1 MFFLSYFG
9 YKKTYLGYIKVA
21 ISVFMKRLILL
32 VIVLFTI
39 ISQGKAEEETP
50 QTPTVANWQFT
61 ASWYFGILPDYE
73 IIQPFR
79 LMDASGNDVTAECL
93 NKVSFSSNATSSVS
107 VQQVPTG
114 HNSGMEGYWM
124 LKAGQTKGNASI
136 TGSYSGP
143 AQWGQSASAT
153 FTVYCG
159 DPTDPS
165 WQQNN
170 MFGIEPIMVYAKSND
185 VFGMPTITVNGSRNA
200 LTDFDITEVRSSN
213 PSNVEV
219 IKPKYNN
226 AGVLLHGY
234 QFRVLNTTPTRIWI
248 EIKGKGQ
255 FQGYWAKI
263 YFNVNGY
270 TVKNGEAT
278 GDNPNADVPVGPMG
292 GGGEGGSTPVTPSA
306 TYSVKIPVPN
316 YVLAA
321 GQTIHQ
327 TPSVIMTEKNG
338 VATDVTNHY
347 AFTYTCDRPDYA
359 YVAKDG
365 TVTALKEIKEPVYI
379 NVKATPKPSDKAF
392 DLKETS
398 TSYSVQIYSSESV
411 IRLNPTA
418 LTIPMASATEG
429 EKRLVPSIIMKV
441 NGVVYE
447 PNQENTYNLTYEGF
461 DPSIVALVDK
471 DGKVQGE
478 DNDFS
483 MANVMYFKALKAGTT
498 QGIVHARGQGI
509 NSGFWGTA
517 PFSITVTPYVPSGG
531 ETPAEGAIREISIPV
546 PFYTMA
552 YGNTIHQRIKV
563 KEYASAEDKENNQY
577 TDVTSQYTLSY
588 TTSNDQIATVD
599 EDGVVTA
606 VADNV
611 NPAYIKVT
619 ATSAVDGAPA
629 VSPASFGVKV
639 FGGASVISLSHRN
652 ISLAPNELVPLPEVF
667 VIIDGV
673 KYSSENAF
681 NLHYEVTDPA
691 TAVVVNNEKLRGVA
705 VGNTTATVKI
715 VGKGEFEGF
724 YGTAQFDISV
734 RVSETLD
741 GTNTWYWAQD
751 GARSAIYN
759 LYPGKQLHFEFTNKT
774 MDTGMSDAGW
784 TFIASKTPDYSN
796 QAFLAANPF
805 ANLMTWDGWGEN
817 ANPQPVVT
825 LPDGTNLNTYKTDL
839 QNAYV
844 DYRVS
849 LDEDGK
855 TLSIEATI
863 QAKNEQDETVRTYT
877 YTIENKQLS
886 YEVGVLPVYF
896 SSVRSTIET
905 LRLVPQ
911 QYTATVAVDGEGG
924 KVKILVGGIEQ
935 KNDDQ
940 SYKTSVTVEEGS
952 HIVFMA
958 MPKGYDQAGGST
970 GRYYFVKWK
979 EDNSTNITRDFYIDH
994 NICLTATFRADEKK
1008 WLDVTT
1014 DGQDYL
1020 LNKGNYD
1027 NDYFF
1032 KIKKG
1037 ETVFAEDQWSD
1048 ISLLNQTLTPLYGT
1062 DNRHIDLYV
1071 RGAKAFRVYAYDG
1084 NGTESTYNVKVDN
1097 GEAATVNH
1105 HGTALETSQI
1115 FKIDKPIAV
1124 DATGDVVN
1132 TITLAAN
1139 DNQLYPFLV
1148 QFFTKD
1154 IITQTDKRQYVT
1166 TADGVADEAIAAST
1180 LASGGTLTSVSYS
1193 NNNDKD
1199 IATVE
1204 VSNDGKLVITGKK
1217 AGSILVKLNFNGG
1230 ANYSDASFDYTII
1243 VKKRD
1248 VRLSWNKK
1256 SINLHV
1262 NPTQPQQQKRL
1273 AERDWSN
1280 LAVLHY
1286 TEIDING
1293 DTIHNADGEAPVGVK
1308 VSFVSTNTDLLNYVD
1323 GSFSFAGTEG
1333 TTDLIAQISEDDQF
1347 LNNSASVCINVT
1359 ERDGIYYEVDKS
1371 EEDNIKD
1378 GMSKDL
1384 EHNDAI
1390 LVNLDMHV
1398 YKYNDKLNE
1407 IGTTVDRFMKDQ
1419 WGEVKEYQGS
1429 DAMKKVWYV
1438 DGFSYTT
1445 QGNQNAMNE
1454 NFRLNK
1460 EQYNIRF
1467 ETTSGEDAYKRIHPF
1482 SLPVRGSFVKFEAVK
1497 TGVLTA
1503 YVLQNG
1509 NFNFNHISEYEAKKE
1524 KPIAENPRLYYWFDQ
1539 EGNNL
1544 QSQITATTLQP
1555 LAIGRRDDL
1564 PKLTEL
1570 LTKEGGG
1577 YDDPIIKQWYMNFP
1591 TQWDVDRNMEDETPK
1606 AQQILKYHG
1615 GYSIMNKAYM
1625 KYELPV
1631 KAGNTYYFFS
1641 NDSKVAFAGVT
1652 FKQDE
1657 PAAARQDG
1665 PRNASV
1671 SENTLTL
1678 TESDDW
1684 SNEDMQQYKG
1694 KTFEHISLTRK
1705 FIKNQWNT
1713 ICLPFNVSEKQVEAV
1728 FGVGTHLII
1737 YDGIK
1742 NIDGKNIAQ
1751 FLRHVD
1757 QNILAGQPYFIYPTK
1772 DITTLNFTDV
1782 TIPTDLQVRSYGNDD
1797 EDGLKMVGTLS
1808 QTNVAKYDYY
1818 VNTNN
1823 GAITRYT
1830 GAGTTMKPYRVF
1842 LQQTHSALAR
1852 TFNFG
1857 FTDIEAEAEDVVTG
1871 LEQVIQDLGVTTNIH
1886 QGIYTLDGRRA
1897 NNSNIH
1903 GIQIINGTKN
1913 LK

>member
-1 MFFLSYFG
+1 
-9 YKKTYLGYIKVA
+9 
-21 ISVFMKRLILL
+21 MKRLILL

-93 NKVSFSSNATSSVS
+93 NKVSFSSNAISYVS

-143 AQWGQSASAT
+143 TQWGQSASAT

-159 DPTDPS
+159 DPTDSS

-170 MFGIEPIMVYAKSND
+170 LFGIDPIMVFANKND
-185 VFGMPTITVNGSRNA
+185 VFGMPTITVNGNRNV
-200 LTDFDITEVRSSN
+200 LSDFDILAVRSSN
-213 PSNVEV
+213 TDNVRV
-219 IKPKYNN
+219 IDPLYNN

-234 QFRVLNTTPTRIWI
+234 QFQVLNTTPTRIWI

-292 GGGEGGSTPVTPSA
+292 EGGEGGSTPVTPSA
-306 TYSVKIPVPN
+306 SYSVKIPVPN

-327 TPSVIMTEKNG
+327 TPAVIKTEKNG
-338 VATDVTNHY
+338 ENIDTTDVTNHY

-379 NVKATPKPSDKAF
+379 NVKATPKPSENALPYDF
-392 DLKETS
+392 KETS

-447 PNQENTYNLTYEGF
+447 PNQENTYDLSYEGF
-461 DPSIVALVDK
+461 DPSIVTLVDNN
-471 DGKVQGE
+471 GKVQGK
-478 DNDFS
+478 DNDFN
-483 MANVMYFKALKAGTT
+483 MVNVMYFKALKAGTT

-531 ETPAEGAIREISIPV
+531 ETPAKGAIREISIPV
-546 PFYTMA
+546 TSYTMA
-552 YGNTIHQRIKV
+552 YGNTIRQRIKV
-563 KEYASAEDKENNQY
+563 KEYASAEDKENDQY

-588 TTSNDQIATVD
+588 ATSNDQIATVD

-705 VGNTTATVKI
+705 VGSTTATVKI
-715 VGKGEFEGF
+715 VGKGDFEGF
-724 YGTAQFDISV
+724 YATAQFDITV

-741 GTNTWYWAQD
+741 GSNTWYWAQD
-751 GARSAIYN
+751 GARSSIYN
-759 LYPGKQLHFEFTNKT
+759 LYPGKQLHFEFENKSK
-774 MDTGMSDAGW
+774 DINDNTGW
-784 TFIASKTPDYSN
+784 VFVASKTPGYSD
-796 QAFLAANPF
+796 QAFLAANPVQ
-805 ANLMTWDGWGEN
+805 NYITWDGWGTN
-817 ANPQPVVT
+817 ANPQPE
-825 LPDGTNLNTYKTDL
+825 
-839 QNAYV
+839 
-844 DYRVS
+844 VS
-849 LDEDGK
+849 LNGGTYNRATFESDLKNAHIDYVVDLDADGK
-855 TLSIEATI
+855 KLSINATI
-863 QAKNEQDETVRTYT
+863 QAKNEQDETIRTYT
-877 YTIENKQLS
+877 YTIANKQLS

-911 QYTATVAVDGEGG
+911 QYSFTTQSGEGG
-924 KVKILVGGIEQ
+924 SVKILVGGIEQ

-940 SYKTSVTVEEGS
+940 SYKTSVTIDEGS
-952 HIVFMA
+952 HVVIMA
-958 MPKGYDQAGGST
+958 VPNGYEQAGGSD
-970 GRYYFVKWK
+970 GRYYFVEWK

-994 NICLTATFRADEKK
+994 DITLTATFRANEKK
-1008 WLDVTT
+1008 WLEVTI

-1020 LNKGNYD
+1020 LNKDNYE

-1032 KIKKG
+1032 KIKYG
-1037 ETVFAEDQWSD
+1037 EEVHYPETTWDL
-1048 ISLLNQTLTPLYGT
+1048 IPSLQQKLTTLYAHEVDGVN
-1062 DNRHIDLYV
+1062 DHHIDLYV
-1071 RGAKAFRVYAYDG
+1071 RGANAFRVYAYDG

-1097 GEAATVNH
+1097 GELATVNH
-1105 HGTALETSQI
+1105 HGTSLETSQI

-1139 DNQLYPFLV
+1139 DDQLYPFLV

-1193 NNNDKD
+1193 NNTDKD

-1293 DTIHNADGEAPVGVK
+1293 DTIYNADRVAPVGVK
-1308 VSFVSTNTDLLNYVD
+1308 VSFVSTNTVLLNYVD

-1467 ETTSGEDAYKRIHPF
+1467 ETTSGEDAYNRIHPF

-1591 TQWDVDRNMEDETPK
+1591 TQWDVDRNMEDETPI
-1606 AQQILKYHG
+1606 AQQILEYHG
-1615 GYSIMNKAYM
+1615 GYSIMNKAYV
-1625 KYELPV
+1625 KYKLPV

-1641 NDSKVAFAGVT
+1641 NDSKVAFAGVS
-1652 FKQDE
+1652 FQPGE
-1657 PAAARQDG
+1657 PADARQDG

-1684 SNEDMQQYKG
+1684 SNEDMKQYKG
-1694 KTFEHISLTRK
+1694 KTFEHITLTRS
-1705 FIKNQWNT
+1705 FTANRWNT
-1713 ICLPFNVSEKQVEAV
+1713 ICLPFNASEKQVEAV

-1742 NIDGKNIAQ
+1742 NVDGKNIAQ

-1808 QTNVAKYDYY
+1808 KTNVAKYDYY

-1830 GAGTTMKPYRVF
+1830 GAGTTMKPYRVI
-1842 LQQTHSALAR
+1842 LQQTHSAQAR

-1886 QGIYTLDGRRA
+1886 QGIYNIDGRSQ
-1897 NNSNIH
+1897 NNNIH
-1903 GIQIINGTKN
+1903 GIQIVNGKKI

>member
-1 MFFLSYFG
+1 
-9 YKKTYLGYIKVA
+9 
-21 ISVFMKRLILL
+21 MKRTFLLILAL
-32 VIVLFTI
+32 ITTVC
-39 ISQGKAEEETP
+39 QGIA

-73 IIQPFR
+73 IIQPIR
-79 LMDASGNDVTAECL
+79 LMDTDGNDVTAKCL
-93 NKVSFSSNATSSVS
+93 DKVSFSSNATSSVS
-107 VQQVPTG
+107 VQQVPEG
-114 HNSGMEGYWM
+114 HNSGMTGYWM
-124 LKAGQTKGNASI
+124 LKAGQTEGNATI
-136 TGSYSGP
+136 TARYTGSVL
-143 AQWGQSASAT
+143 WNQSAET
-153 FTVYCG
+153 LFTVFCG
-159 DPTDPS
+159 NPTNQS

-170 MFGIEPIMVYAKSND
+170 MFGIDPIMVYANKND

-213 PSNVEV
+213 PSNVQV
-219 IKPKYNN
+219 IEPKYNN
-226 AGVLLHGY
+226 AGVLVHGY
-234 QFRVLNTTPTRIWI
+234 QFKVLNTTATRIWI

-270 TVKNGEAT
+270 TVKKDDAT
-278 GDNPNADVPVGPMG
+278 GDDPNADVPVGPMT
-292 GGGEGGSTPVTPSA
+292 GEEDTPVPTTD
-306 TYSVKIPVPN
+306 TYSIKIPVPN

-327 TPSVIMTEKNG
+327 TPSVIKTEKNG
-338 VATDVTNHY
+338 DNITTTDVTHKY
-347 AFTYTCDRPDYA
+347 TFTYTCDRPDYA

-379 NVKATPKPSDKAF
+379 NVKAMPNPSENLGF
-392 DLKETS
+392 KETS

-461 DPSIVALVDK
+461 DPSIVTLVDK

-531 ETPAEGAIREISIPV
+531 ETPSETAIREISIPV

-563 KEYASAEDKENNQY
+563 KEYASAEAKKNNIY
-577 TDVTSQYTLSY
+577 TDVTDQYTLTY
-588 TTSNDQIATVD
+588 TSSNDQIATVD
-599 EDGVVTA
+599 GNGVVTA

-619 ATSAVDGAPA
+619 ATPIGDSPE
-629 VSPASFGVKV
+629 VSPSSFGVKV

-691 TAVVVNNEKLRGVA
+691 TAVVVSNEKLRGVA
-705 VGNTTATVKI
+705 VGSTTAIVKI
-715 VGKGEFEGF
+715 VGKGDFEGF
-724 YGTAQFDISV
+724 YATAQFDISV

-741 GTNTWYWAQD
+741 GSNTWYWAQD

-796 QAFLAANPF
+796 QAFLAANPS

-825 LPDGTNLNTYKTDL
+825 LPDGTFNLNTYKTDL

-849 LDEDGK
+849 LNEDGK

-863 QAKNEQDETVRTYT
+863 QAKNNDGNTVRTYT
-877 YTIENKQLS
+877 YTIANKQLS

-896 SSVRSTIET
+896 SSVRSTIQT

-911 QYTATVAVDGEGG
+911 QYTATIAVEGKG
-924 KVKILVGGIEQ
+924 GGVKILVGGVEQ

-940 SYKTSVTVEEGS
+940 SYKTSVTVDEGS
-952 HIVFMA
+952 HVVFMA
-958 MPKGYDQAGGST
+958 MPDGYNQAGGSD
-970 GRYYFVKWK
+970 GRYYFVKWA

-1020 LNKGNYD
+1020 LNKDNYE
-1027 NDYFF
+1027 NDFFF
-1032 KIKKG
+1032 KIKYG
-1037 ETVFAEDQWSD
+1037 EEVHYPEMKWDN
-1048 ISLLNQTLTPLYGT
+1048 IPLLQQTLTTLYGHEV
-1062 DNRHIDLYV
+1062 DGVNDHHIDIYV

-1084 NGTESTYNVKVDN
+1084 NGTESNYTVKVDN
-1097 GEAATVNH
+1097 GEPATVSH

-1115 FKIDKPIAV
+1115 FKIDKPVAV
-1124 DATGDVVN
+1124 NAEGTGFN

-1139 DNQLYPFLV
+1139 DNQLYPFIV

-1154 IITQTDKRQYVT
+1154 IITQTDNRQYVT
-1166 TADGVADEAIAAST
+1166 TADGVADDAIAAST
-1180 LASGGTLTSVSYS
+1180 LASAGTLSSVTYTNS
-1193 NNNDKD
+1193 KD
-1199 IATVE
+1199 SEVATVE
-1204 VSNDGKLVITGKK
+1204 VNEDGNLVVTGHK

-1230 ANYSDASFDYTII
+1230 ADYSDASFDYSII

-1248 VRLSWNKK
+1248 IRLSWNKK
-1256 SINLHV
+1256 SINLHY
-1262 NPTQPQQQKRL
+1262 N
-1273 AERDWSN
+1273 AEPGVPEERAGMDWSQF
-1280 LAVLHY
+1280 AKLHF
-1286 TEIDING
+1286 TEYA
-1293 DTIHNADGEAPVGVK
+1293 ADGKTIIYDEDAPAPSGVT
-1308 VSFVSTNTDLLNYVD
+1308 VTFASTDPTLIDFSGNIPTFGKKTGTADLT
-1323 GSFSFAGTEG
+1323 AR
-1333 TTDLIAQISEDDQF
+1333 ISESDQF
-1347 LNNSASVCINVT
+1347 LDNAATVCVNIT
-1359 ERDGIYYEVDKS
+1359 PMGGIYYEIQTHDKPAEGDGLQKELS
-1371 EEDNIKD
+1371 GEDVVA
-1378 GMSKDL
+1378 SF
-1384 EHNDAI
+1384 
-1390 LVNLDMHV
+1390 DMHV
-1398 YKYNDKLNE
+1398 YKYNDKLV
-1407 IGTTVDRFMKDQ
+1407 GTEGKELKDI
-1419 WGEVKEYQGS
+1419 WGDVKEYQGS

-1454 NFRLNK
+1454 LFRGSK
-1460 EQYNIRF
+1460 EEYNIRF
-1467 ETTSGEDAYKRIHPF
+1467 ETTSGEDAYKRVHPF

-1509 NFNFNHISEYEAKKE
+1509 NLNFNHISEYTGDKKD
-1524 KPIAENPRLYYWFDQ
+1524 KPISDNPRLYYWFDQ

-1544 QSQITATTLQP
+1544 QSQVTATTHQP

-1564 PKLTEL
+1564 PELTTKLTNP
-1570 LTKEGGG
+1570 EGG
-1577 YDDPIIKQWYMNFP
+1577 YADPTIAQWYQTFP
-1591 TQWDVDRNMEDETPK
+1591 TQWDVDRNMESDEPDP
-1606 AQQILKYHG
+1606 QPILQYHG
-1615 GYSIMNKAYM
+1615 GYSIMNKAYV

-1652 FKQDE
+1652 YQTGE
-1657 PAAARQDG
+1657 PASARRTLDEEVEEV
-1665 PRNASV
+1665 PT
-1671 SENTLTL
+1671 TLTL
-1678 TESDDW
+1678 
-1684 SNEDMQQYKG
+1684 NETADNWGEGGNMQKYLG
-1694 KTFEHISLTRK
+1694 KTFEEITLTRK

-1713 ICLPFNVSEKQVEAV
+1713 ICLPFSVSEKQVEDV
-1728 FGVGTHLII
+1728 FGVGSHLII
-1737 YDGIK
+1737 YNGIQK
-1742 NIDGKNIAQ
+1742 DEQGRDIAQ

-1757 QNILAGQPYFIYPTK
+1757 QNILAGQPYFIYSTGVDK
-1772 DITTLNFTDV
+1772 EGHDLLSVSEGAIQSLTFTNV
-1782 TIPTDLQVRSYGNDD
+1782 TIPADLQLRSYGKDD
-1797 EDGLKMVGTLS
+1797 EDGLRMAGTLS
-1808 QTNVAKYDYY
+1808 KTDVAKYDYY
-1818 VNTNN
+1818 VNANT

-1830 GAGTTMKPYRVF
+1830 GAGTKLNAYRAF
-1842 LQQTHSALAR
+1842 LQQTHPAQGRA
-1852 TFNFG
+1852 FNFG
-1857 FTDIEAEAEDVVTG
+1857 FTDIEAEADGTVTG

-1886 QGIYTLDGRRA
+1886 QGIYTLDGRRVG
-1897 NNSNIH
+1897 SNIR
-1903 GIQIINGTKN
+1903 GIQIIDGK
-1913 LK
+1913 KIIK